1 MDDKTLMENLLITVK
16 ATSGLLYNG
25 TIESSTANVR
35 SAFDNVL
42 SKTMD
47 IQKDIYAKMSE
58 KGWYQVTP
66 VEQQKITQTAQKFSQ
81 MQ

>member
-35 SAFDNVL
+35 SAFDSVL
-42 SKTMD
+42 EKTMNM
-47 IQKDIYAKMSE
+47 QKDIYAKMSE

-66 VEQQKITQTAQKFSQ
+66 VEQQKITQTAQKYSQ

>member
-16 ATSGLLYNG
+16 ATSGLLYHG
-25 TIESSTANVR
+25 TIESSTGNVR
-35 SAFDNVL
+35 TAFDNVL
-42 SKTMD
+42 SKTMC
-47 IQKDIYAKMSE
+47 IQKDIYSKMSE
-58 KGWYQVTP
+58 KGWYQTAP

>member
-16 ATSGLLYNG
+16 ATSDLLYNG
-25 TIESSTANVR
+25 TIESSTNNVR

-42 SKTMD
+42 EKTMNM
-47 IQKDIYAKMSE
+47 QKDIYAKMSE